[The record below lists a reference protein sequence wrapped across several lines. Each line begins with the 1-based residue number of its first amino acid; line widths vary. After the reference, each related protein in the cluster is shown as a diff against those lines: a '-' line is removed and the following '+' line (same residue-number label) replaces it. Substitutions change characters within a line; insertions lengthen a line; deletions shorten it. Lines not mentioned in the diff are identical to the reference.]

1 MGIAEYGTTGFLVLP
16 RLSFRNR
23 RDKLLFAD
31 LMERASYKDGAEQ
44 KRGELLFNAAEFQ
57 REVGWTRKA
66 ITTSL
71 NHLVK
76 DGLIKISAA
85 KRRCDGVFI
94 TILHYSKMQDLSTYK
109 VQNSSEKGTK
119 EGQSTDNERAIKG
132 QSSES
137 GNPCGSKDEGGSQ
150 MTEGTIKGQSNAHEG
165 TMEGQSL
172 FIKQQEQQYEHKNHL
187 KDLPEQ
193 LSRLEHVESF
203 VDSQMLANPISTLP
217 RKLFVEYFNTIRLKR
232 ATGRI
237 ATGKATKI
245 WDKLLSYWQNKKL
258 AATPDGR
265 AAIIL
270 YALSIHV
277 MKFDD
282 KQEEYTYGI
291 IRNTSEHEARQKM
304 LKLRNQGGAVREI
317 AATGTDSGRAEY
329 HEKRRSF

>member
-1 MGIAEYGTTGFLVLP
+1 MGIAEYGTTGFFVLP
-16 RLSFRNR
+16 RMSFRNR

-31 LMERASYKDGAEQ
+31 LMERASYKDGAGQ
-44 KRGELLFNAAEFQ
+44 KRGELLFNTAEFE

-94 TILHYSKMQDLSTYK
+94 TILHYNQMQDLSTYK
-109 VQNSSEKGTK
+109 AQNSSEKGT
-119 EGQSTDNERAIKG
+119 IKG
-132 QSSES
+132 QSNADE
-137 GNPCGSKDEGGSQ
+137 GTIKGQLTDCENPCGSKDEGGSQ
-150 MTEGTIKGQSNAHEG
+150 MTEGAIKGQSNAHEG

-172 FIKQQEQQYEHKNHL
+172 FIKQQEQQLEQKNHL

-193 LSRLEHVESF
+193 LSRLEDVESF

-258 AATPDGR
+258 ADTPDGR

-291 IRNTSEHEARQKM
+291 IRNTSEHEAHRKM
-304 LKLRNQGGAVREI
+304 LKLRNQGGAGREI
-317 AATGTDSGRAEY
+317 APTGTDSGRAEY
-329 HEKRRSF
+329 HQKRRSF